1 MNKLLLLLQMLTLTF
16 PGTAHSAE
24 VQKTEAG
31 SAKIGAAT
39 PLDQSTDPKD
49 IKLTQNIRQRLMDDK
64 NLSFS
69 AQNVK
74 IITQKGKVVLEGIV
88 PTAKDRTRVESH
100 AKKVAGAKAVTN
112 QIKVSK

>member
-16 PGTAHSAE
+16 PGTVHAAE
-24 VQKTEAG
+24 IQKAEAG
-31 SAKIGAAT
+31 SSNVT
-39 PLDQSTDPKD
+39 SPMDQSTDPKD
-49 IKLTQNIRQRLMDDK
+49 IKLTQNIRQRLMEDK

-74 IITQKGKVVLEGIV
+74 IITQKGKVVLEGSV
-88 PTAKDRTRVESH
+88 PTSQDRSRVETH

-112 QIKVSK
+112 QIKVAK